1 MKFRGKRIFF
11 EKTGFIF
18 HISHIVLV
26 VYIPYLTKTPL
37 KKRRLH
43 SCPCKILPVVLVADG
58 QSKLIEADHPPDEG
72 TSKVFIG
79 TKSSTSET
87 PICFEVVERS
97 GRKRWP
103 KAITSPDSKGSDTST
118 ISNPRSPSDDSPRRE
133 DKPPEPVVVK
143 IQPGFQT
150 SW

>member
-79 TKSSTSET
+79 TKSSTSELQYALKSLNAQA
-87 PICFEVVERS
+87 VKD
-97 GRKRWP
+97 GRKPSHRRTARDLTPQPSAIPARRATIHPGGKTNHQNRW
-103 KAITSPDSKGSDTST
+103 
-118 ISNPRSPSDDSPRRE
+118 
-133 DKPPEPVVVK
+133 
-143 IQPGFQT
+143 
-150 SW
+150 